1 MNCLRGHKDCAKISQ
16 AMNLKII
23 CYPFCQID
31 RSDLIEM
38 DCDRREKGKG
48 KYFVCD
54 KVIKAIDEKLNRNK
68 Q

>member
-1 MNCLRGHKDCAKISQ
+1 MNCLRGYKDCTKISQ

-31 RSDLIEM
+31 KSDLKTM
-38 DCDRREKGKG
+38 VCDRREKENV

-54 KVIKAIDEKLNRNK
+54 KIVKSIDEKLNRNR
-68 Q
+68 